1 MIPLEHRNR
10 YDKKDASVQ
19 VPSALDESVASTAH
33 RPIRGGPFP
42 FPNQRSWE
50 VRGQPADHSRLQF
63 LATPLSTFPRLLPAP
78 EQSGACEDAHR
89 DNTNARS
96 IVNPSRRSVSRQFT
110 PGTKID
116 LNCSLSLNVSL
127 IKPGSDTP
135 FLIAH
140 RDNDWI
146 AFVFI
151 VEVQDCL
158 VVPTLV
164 GQCGRTDGNPHVL
177 DQDRDIR

>member
-10 YDKKDASVQ
+10 YDKKDAFVQ
-19 VPSALDESVASTAH
+19 APWTLDESVASTAH

-42 FPNQRSWE
+42 FPNQRSRE

-140 RDNDWI
+140 SDNDWI

-164 GQCGRTDGNPHVL
+164 GQCGRPDGNPHVL